1 MSIADKTLADVME
14 SLIGA
19 FFLAANDLAASLHF
33 MNWAGIMVPAN
44 LIMGPVI
51 AALKRRSTLS
61 DLPAG
66 HLFGAE
72 QVDGAALK
80 RRSTLFSHCLHGLIS
95 LVPIRSATPGP

>member
-44 LIMGPVI
+44 PHGASDRGIKETINPV
-51 AALKRRSTLS
+51 
-61 DLPAG
+61 
-66 HLFGAE
+66 
-72 QVDGAALK
+72 
-80 RRSTLFSHCLHGLIS
+80 
-95 LVPIRSATPGP
+95 